1 MDNLIVD
8 KILKMTDVVP
18 LFVGEQRCE
27 SLYKFGPHI
36 REYCLIHFC
45 LSGKGTIT
53 DKHGVHRVSAG
64 ELFIIRPGEVT
75 TYIADKDEPWHY
87 AWIAFRGEAASVFL
101 TERTVY
107 KTPIAVEKR
116 FSESVRAGIL
126 SAEVYAS
133 VIYEL
138 IYLLFSDSG
147 STPDKMHKI
156 KRYIEYSYMEDI
168 GVAGVARRFGFERSY
183 LYRMFKER
191 YGIGIKDYIIKVRM
205 DKACELLLS
214 GYSVADTAA
223 LVGYGDQFNFS
234 KGFKK
239 HFGIAP
245 TEYKKKRREQKD
257 GV

>member
-1 MDNLIVD
+1 MDHLIVD
-8 KILKMTDVVP
+8 KILKMTDIVP
-18 LFVGEQRCE
+18 LFVGEESCA

-36 REYCLIHFC
+36 REYYLIHFC

-101 TERTVY
+101 TESTVY
-107 KTPIAVEKR
+107 TTPVGIEKR
-116 FSESVRAGIL
+116 FSDSVRAGIL
-126 SAEVYAS
+126 SAEAYAS

-138 IYLLFSDSG
+138 IYLLFSG
-147 STPDKMHKI
+147 GASTDKLHKI
-156 KRYIEYSYMEDI
+156 KRYIEYSYMENI
-168 GVAGVARRFGFERSY
+168 GVAEVARHFGFERSY

-191 YGIGIKDYIIKVRM
+191 YGIGIKEYIIKVRM
-205 DKACELLLS
+205 DKACELLHS

-223 LVGYGDQFNFS
+223 LVGYSDQFNFS

-239 HFGIAP
+239 HFGTSP
-245 TEYKKKRREQKD
+245 TEYKKGRRE
-257 GV
+257 

>member
-8 KILKMTDVVP
+8 KILKMTDIVP
-18 LFVGEQRCE
+18 LFVGEEACK
-27 SLYKFGPHI
+27 SLHKFGPHI
-36 REYCLIHFC
+36 REYYLIHFC

-53 DKHGVHRVSAG
+53 DEHGVHKVSAG

-75 TYIADKDEPWHY
+75 TYIADRDEPWHY
-87 AWIAFRGEAASVFL
+87 AWIAFRGDGASVFS

-107 KTPIAVEKR
+107 KSPVEVEKR
-116 FSESVRAGIL
+116 FFEATRSGIL
-126 SAEVYAS
+126 SAEAYAS

-138 IYLLFSDSG
+138 IYKLFSGGAS
-147 STPDKMHKI
+147 PDKLHKI
-156 KRYIEYSYMEDI
+156 KRYLEYSYMEDI
-168 GVAGVARRFGFERSY
+168 GVAEVARHFGFERSY

-191 YGIGIKDYIIKVRM
+191 YGIGIKEYIIKVRM

-239 HFGIAP
+239 QLGVSP
-245 TEYKKKRREQKD
+245 TEYRKNRREQND
-257 GV
+257 VF